1 MEQETLLVHG
11 SIFILLKKFVV
22 TTYTDTTWLELYR
35 IAGTSERVYEM
46 NQSYPLHEM
55 DSIVSTA
62 ATHTGVSESDLKE
75 KFGEY
80 LVPDLFNLYKQYL
93 DPAWKTFETLLHTE
107 KIMHGAVRK
116 GSTATPPV
124 LNVSKVSDQLLF
136 IDYYSKRKMGSL
148 AIGIIK
154 GIAKYFNESDQ
165 VQITSLSN
173 PNDERVQIKVK
184 FL

>member
-22 TTYTDTTWLELYR
+22 NTYTDTTWLELNR
-35 IAGTSERVYEM
+35 MAGTSERVYEM

-62 ATHTGVSESDLKE
+62 ATHIGLSESDLKE

-93 DPAWKTFETLLHTE
+93 NPGWKTFETLENTE
-107 KIMHGAVRK
+107 KIMHGAVRSG
-116 GSTATPPV
+116 GSANPPV
-124 LNVSKVSDQLLF
+124 LNVSRVNDQLLY

-165 VQITSLSN
+165 IQITSMSN

-184 FL
+184 FI

>member
-1 MEQETLLVHG
+1 MEQEKLLVHG
-11 SIFILLKKFVV
+11 SIFILLKKFIVS
-22 TTYTDTTWLELYR
+22 TYTDTTWLELTR
-35 IAGTSERVYEM
+35 LAGTPEINYEM
-46 NQSYPLHEM
+46 NKSYPLHEM

-93 DPAWKTFETLLHTE
+93 DPAWKTFETLIHTE
-107 KIMHGAVRK
+107 NIMHGAVRK

-124 LNVSKVSDQLLF
+124 LNVSKVSDKLLF

-154 GIAKYFNESDQ
+154 GIAKYFNEGDKINILSM
-165 VQITSLSN
+165 SN
-173 PNDERVQIKVK
+173 PNDERVQLKVEFK
-184 FL
+184 